1 MQNQHLVWQV
11 RILEQTEGKD
21 SRRKGEKK
29 KEEDEAKIE
38 KADLLSKQE

>member
-29 KEEDEAKIE
+29 KEEAKIE